1 MYIFSFKLTNDIPMG
16 SYLLINLDWYSS
28 ALTPYECIMVNTSIV
43 LTCTN
48 FNAPTFDLTITV
60 AQLHEHN

>member
-1 MYIFSFKLTNDIPMG
+1 MG